1 MFLDTALPFGL
12 RSAPKTFS
20 ALADALAWPILNSGV
35 RNFLHYLDD
44 FLVVGSPNTNRCSM
58 AVAKALE
65 VCSTLGIPV
74 APEKTDGPAQSI
86 AFLGITIDRA
96 MGQLRLP

>member
-35 RNFLHYLDD
+35 RNFLHY
-44 FLVVGSPNTNRCSM
+44 LVVGSPNTNRCSM

-86 AFLGITIDRA
+86 AFLGITIDTA